1 MERFTRQGRGTADRG
16 GGILRFERPG
26 ITEREVRERSI
37 RLIQRVCPKGYGVE
51 FRRIRRVGDLWEAE
65 GSYRS
70 PDSESPRRFT
80 IRFSLRGTT
89 KFKDIE
95 SP

>member
-1 MERFTRQGRGTADRG
+1 M
-16 GGILRFERPG
+16 
-26 ITEREVRERSI
+26 
-37 RLIQRVCPKGYGVE
+37 IQRVCPNGRAIE

-70 PDSESPRRFT
+70 LDSDSPRRFT
-80 IRFSLRGTT
+80 IRLSLRGTT